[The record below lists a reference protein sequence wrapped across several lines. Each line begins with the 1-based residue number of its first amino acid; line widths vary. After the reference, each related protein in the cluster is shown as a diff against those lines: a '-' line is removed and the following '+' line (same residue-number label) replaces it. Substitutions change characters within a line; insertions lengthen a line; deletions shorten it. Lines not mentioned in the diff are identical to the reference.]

1 MASSRLIK
9 LLLLYNLCSWILL
22 LYFPKSTEG
31 LTDDSDWLRRVGAN
45 AVPYRT
51 IFVDSSR
58 RLSNFTTI
66 QSAINSV
73 PSNNI
78 NWVCIYIKKGIYR
91 EKVRIPKDKP
101 YIILKGQAKRTTQVV
116 WDDHG
121 TTIGHSPTFTSL
133 ADNIVA
139 KSISFRNLYNNPMN
153 KKNPR
158 VPAVAARI
166 SGDKN
171 MFYRC
176 GFYGLQDTLWDDQGR
191 HYFKRCTVQGAVDFI
206 FGSGQSIYENC
217 AISVLGRALGPGVSG
232 FITAQGRSNPHD
244 TNGFVFKECNVFG
257 SGSALLGRPWRAYAR
272 VVFYRSNFTDI
283 VHPRGWEAGDFA
295 GQESRLTFSEFGCYG
310 PGSDTSRRVGWEKKL
325 NPAVVDQLI
334 STSFID
340 SEGWL
345 GGQPF

>member
-1 MASSRLIK
+1 MASSRSIK
-9 LLLLYNLCSWILL
+9 FLRLCNPCTWILL
-22 LYFPKSTEG
+22 LLLHTKSTEG
-31 LTDDSDWLRRVGAN
+31 LADDSDWLRRIGAN
-45 AVPYRT
+45 AAPYPM
-51 IFVDSSR
+51 IFVDSSG
-58 RLSNFTTI
+58 RLGNFTTI

-73 PSNNI
+73 PSNNT

-116 WDDHG
+116 WDDHD
-121 TTIGHSPTFTSL
+121 TVAHSPTFTSL

-139 KSISFRNLYNNPMN
+139 KSISFRNSYNNPMN

-171 MFYRC
+171 VFHRC

-191 HYFKRCTVQGAVDFI
+191 HYFKRCTIQGAVDFI

-217 AISVLGRALGPGVSG
+217 AISVLGRALGPGVLG

-244 TNGFVFKECNVFG
+244 GNGFVFKECNVFG

-272 VVFYRSNFTDI
+272 VVFYRSNFTNV
-283 VHPRGWEAGDFA
+283 VHPRGWEAGHFT
-295 GQESRLTFSEFGCYG
+295 GQESQLTFSEYGCYG
-310 PGSDTSRRVGWEKKL
+310 PGSNTSRRVGWEKKL
-325 NPAVVDQLI
+325 SAATVGQLT
-334 STSFID
+334 STSFVD

-345 GGQPF
+345 SSQPF